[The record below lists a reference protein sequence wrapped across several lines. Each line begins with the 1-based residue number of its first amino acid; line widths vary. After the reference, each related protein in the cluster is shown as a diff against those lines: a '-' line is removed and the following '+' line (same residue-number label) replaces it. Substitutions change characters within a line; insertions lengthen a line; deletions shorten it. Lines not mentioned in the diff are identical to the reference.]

1 MISVKPPRS
10 RLADHS
16 VVRAAVA
23 EPDHDIVRVAL
34 SAPLKQIAFDGG
46 LDPVS
51 WPSSAVFEGHAV
63 VQASG

>member
-1 MISVKPPRS
+1 M
-10 RLADHS
+10 
-16 VVRAAVA
+16 RAAVA